1 MQVKRVNLPLSE
13 ADIDTLRAGDIV
25 ELYGTAYTARDA
37 AHSGLSSLS
46 NGAKSRPSI

>member
-25 ELYGTAYTARDA
+25 SCTARLTRA
-37 AHSGLSSLS
+37 RR
-46 NGAKSRPSI
+46 GA